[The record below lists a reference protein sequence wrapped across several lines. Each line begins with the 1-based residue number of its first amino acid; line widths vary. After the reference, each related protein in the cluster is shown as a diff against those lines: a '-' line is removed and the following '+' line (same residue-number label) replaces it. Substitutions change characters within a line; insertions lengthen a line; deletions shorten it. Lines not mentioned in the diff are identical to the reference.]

1 MSLKNNS
8 YIYIYN
14 QMENI
19 NKIKCFCCNVFIT
32 KNNFTRHTQ
41 TIKHA
46 INEERNNYEREY
58 HQQQNEEQD
67 EYENKLNDV
76 KVITKIFD

>member
-1 MSLKNNS
+1 MD
-8 YIYIYN
+8 N
-14 QMENI
+14 Q

-41 TIKHA
+41 TIKHLL
-46 INEERNNYEREY
+46 NEERNNYEREY
-58 HQQQNEEQD
+58 RQQQNDEKD
-67 EYENKLNDV
+67 EYEDKLNDV